1 MKLQAAGFEPENQG
15 EGIYVH
21 VTENEINLNPI
32 IRVTTHHNMIF
43 RKSVKSQD
51 HFPIINMVKVT
62 KQKAEKRDNL
72 IDFRM
77 EPYTLENGK
86 FDIYNLKQ
94 E

>member
-43 RKSVKSQD
+43 RKSVKS
-51 HFPIINMVKVT
+51 
-62 KQKAEKRDNL
+62 
-72 IDFRM
+72 
-77 EPYTLENGK
+77 
-86 FDIYNLKQ
+86 
-94 E
+94 